1 MHLPGGQ
8 SMARA
13 VSGMLAAAAIG
24 LASIVAAT
32 ASPPPG
38 VPEPAGRHQ
47 AQVGLPVDVAL
58 VIAVDISLSMDPGEQ
73 ALQRDGYIEAF
84 RHPDLLPTIENG
96 LFQRIAV
103 TYVEWGSATDQ
114 EVVLPWTVVEDQGSA
129 EAVASH
135 LEATPI
141 RRSRSTSISG
151 AIDFAMRLFEAKEVE
166 AIRRVIDVSGDGP
179 NNDGRPVLDAR
190 AEALAA
196 GVTINGL
203 PVMLRPAGFSPWS
216 IPDLD
221 LYYSDCV
228 IGGPGAFMLPARDPA
243 DFKDAIRQKLLL
255 EIALRP
261 SPVIAAAFTPVE
273 TAPATTDCL
282 IGERVRRQMWQD

>member
-1 MHLPGGQ
+1 MVRSIAGL
-8 SMARA
+8 
-13 VSGMLAAAAIG
+13 LAAAVLAWAGIG
-24 LASIVAAT
+24 VAA
-32 ASPPPG
+32 APPLPG
-38 VPEPAGRHQ
+38 AARAEPVQ
-47 AQVGLPVDVAL
+47 AGLPVDVAL

-73 ALQRDGYIEAF
+73 ALQRDGYVEAF

-114 EVVLPWTVVEDQGSA
+114 AVVLPWTVVEDARSA
-129 EAVASH
+129 ESVAAY

-151 AIDFAMRLFEAKEVE
+151 AIDFAMELFEIKDVE
-166 AIRRVIDVSGDGP
+166 AIRRVIDISGDGP

-190 AEALAA
+190 ADALAA

-203 PVMLRPAGFSPWS
+203 PVMLRPMGFSPWS

-221 LYYSDCV
+221 IYYTDCV
-228 IGGPGAFMLPARDPA
+228 IGGPGAFVLPARDPA
-243 DFKDAIRQKLLL
+243 DFKAAIRQKLLL
-255 EIALRP
+255 EIAEQPTEILP
-261 SPVIAAAFTPVE
+261 AAFGPAQS
-273 TAPATTDCL
+273 APGTTDCL
-282 IGERVRRQMWQD
+282 IGERQRRQMWQN